1 MYNVV
6 MPSFWSKACAGAFDL
21 LFPPLCPVCRKELVD
36 SKEKSLSLCLSCF
49 SSLEIN
55 ENFFRIPLPYQREKS
70 GGVFI
75 LGAGTSY
82 DSPFAAKV
90 IHSLKYEDCFLL
102 AKPLAE
108 LIFRHLERSG
118 LARLI
123 GREEFIITPIPLH
136 RRRLIDR
143 GYNQAEL
150 IGRELSL
157 RTGLP
162 VADLLL
168 RTRPTMEQAKI
179 SDPKERIKN
188 AKGCFSINN
197 KSKSSPL
204 GKKILLVDDV
214 FTTGATMFEAAKC
227 LYRFGARLVVGLA
240 AAKA

>member
-6 MPSFWSKACAGAFDL
+6 MPSFWSKAGAGAFDL
-21 LFPPLCPVCRKELVD
+21 LFPPLCPVCRKELTD
-36 SKEKSLSLCLSCF
+36 PKEKSLSLCLSCF
-49 SSLEIN
+49 SSLEVN
-55 ENFFRIPLPYQREKS
+55 ENFFRIPLPYHREKS

-75 LGAGTSY
+75 LGAGTRY
-82 DSPFAAKV
+82 DSPFAAKI

-123 GREEFIITPIPLH
+123 EREEFIITSVPLH

-157 RTGLP
+157 LTGLP
-162 VADLLL
+162 IADLLL

-179 SDPKERIKN
+179 SDPEERMKN
-188 AKGCFSINN
+188 AKGCFSINS
-197 KSKSSPL
+197 KSKSSPS
-204 GKKILLVDDV
+204 GKRILLVDDV